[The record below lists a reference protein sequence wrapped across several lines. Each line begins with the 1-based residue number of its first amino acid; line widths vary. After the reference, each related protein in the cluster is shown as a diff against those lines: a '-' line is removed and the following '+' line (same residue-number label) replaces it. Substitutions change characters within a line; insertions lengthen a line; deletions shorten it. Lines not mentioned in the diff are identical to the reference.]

1 MDWLRVIFNSKTTS
15 GIDYQKSVLDLMT
28 DAKFPDNDEG
38 IQLNSIFEDF
48 ELSLKN
54 KNLEVTH
61 SLLKFR
67 NQKTSLKIFKYYFY
81 NSTKESSQTME
92 HHPKF

>member
-1 MDWLRVIFNSKTTS
+1 MEWLRVIFNTKTS
-15 GIDYQKSVLDLMT
+15 SVIDYQKTVLDLMT

-54 KNLEVTH
+54 KNLEVT
-61 SLLKFR
+61 SIDLLK
-67 NQKTSLKIFKYYFY
+67 IEI
-81 NSTKESSQTME
+81 TKP
-92 HHPKF
+92 H

>member
-1 MDWLRVIFNSKTTS
+1 MEWLRVIFNKTTS
-15 GIDYQKSVLDLMT
+15 SVIDYQKTVLDLMT

-54 KNLEVTH
+54 KNLEVT
-61 SLLKFR
+61 SIDLLK
-67 NQKTSLKIFKYYFY
+67 I
-81 NSTKESSQTME
+81 
-92 HHPKF
+92 